1 MIGMRSTTIF
11 IYIPICYFMSMMPNL
26 NRIKRFMNMSLI
38 VNFCS
43 FDLGIHSELA
53 THESGG
59 LAECR

>member
-1 MIGMRSTTIF
+1 MISL
-11 IYIPICYFMSMMPNL
+11 YIPICYSMSMMPNL

-43 FDLGIHSELA
+43 LDLGIHSELA